1 MGEDFHMIQ
10 KKKKIVNRIYL
21 SVLLIVLAMTS
32 VLAGCGSGKQ
42 SSQSTQTSQSTTG
55 ASGSDSTTN
64 NSGKTVKLTLWS
76 IATDLDQQMIRD
88 ETDKFNKSQSEIQV
102 TPQFFENDPYKDKL
116 RIALG
121 SGNAPDIFF
130 NWGGGPL
137 ADYVKA
143 GQVADLTDLLNNQFV
158 DYKNRFPDSVWGPAT
173 VDGKIYGIP
182 TEGSAV
188 ELLYYNKALFE
199 KYNLNP
205 PETWNDLLNAIK
217 VLKENGI
224 APIVLEGKSQ
234 WPEMIWVQY
243 LTMRIGGPQVF
254 EKIAKGEPDAWSD
267 PAVFKALEIVQE
279 LVDMGAFQNGYASMD
294 AGKNQA
300 EAMLASDK
308 AAMLAQGS
316 WVYNTILN
324 NYPEMIEEGKLGFV
338 PFPTIDPQYSKSV
351 VGAPS
356 AYFSISSNTESVE
369 AALTYL
375 SQVNYN
381 DAEVD
386 ILINKLGQL
395 PPVKGVEDKLKAS
408 PNADFQLW
416 MYDLIAEADTVQLY
430 WDQYLSATTAKIL
443 LDNIS
448 KLFVKQIT
456 PQQFVDNM
464 NETLG
469 K

>member
-1 MGEDFHMIQ
+1 
-10 KKKKIVNRIYL
+10 
-21 SVLLIVLAMTS
+21 
-32 VLAGCGSGKQ
+32 
-42 SSQSTQTSQSTTG
+42 
-55 ASGSDSTTN
+55 
-64 NSGKTVKLTLWS
+64 
-76 IATDLDQQMIRD
+76 MIRD
-88 ETDKFNKSQSEIQV
+88 ETDKFNKAQSAIQV

-143 GQVADLTDLLNNQFV
+143 GHVADLTDLLNNQFV
-158 DYKNRFPDSVWGPAT
+158 DYKNKFPDSVWGPAT
-173 VDGKIYGIP
+173 VDGRIYGIP

-188 ELLYYNKALFE
+188 ELLYYNKALFAQ
-199 KYNLNP
+199 YNLNP
-205 PETWNDLLNAIK
+205 PETWDDLLHAVR
-217 VLKENGI
+217 VLKENGV

-243 LTMRIGGPQVF
+243 LTIRIGGPQVF
-254 EKIAKGEPDAWSD
+254 EKIAKGEPNAWSD
-267 PAVFKALEIVQE
+267 PAVIKALEYVQE

-294 AGKNQA
+294 CCKNQA
-300 EAMLASDK
+300 EAMLASGK
-308 AAMLAQGS
+308 AGMLAQGS

-324 NYPEMIEEGKLGFV
+324 NYPEMIEEGNLGFV
-338 PFPTIDPQYSKSV
+338 PFPTIDPQYSKAV

-356 AYFSISSNTESVE
+356 AYYSVSSKTESVE
-369 AALTYL
+369 AAMTYL
-375 SQVNYN
+375 SEVNYN

-386 ILINKLGQL
+386 ILINQLGQI
-395 PPVKGVEDKLKAS
+395 PPVKGVEDLLKVS

-416 MYDLIAEADTVQLY
+416 MYDLIAQADTVQLY

-448 KLFVKQIT
+448 KLFIKQIT

-464 NETLG
+464 NQTLG